1 MKKRN
6 RFTRNLTHL
15 VVLLLMAGFIFAV
28 QPIDTYA
35 ASVPSGTGVV
45 KVKEGAYL
53 RKSASTSSSK
63 LRLLKKNTKLTIY
76 REVYKSRTSTNARNK
91 WYYVNAN
98 GRKGYIRSDCVG
110 SVKYSAVSAKVNGKV
125 NYRVGPGIKMKKVG
139 VFRKGTAI
147 TVYMKATP
155 VSSTRGSTS
164 TWYKIKKGSRYYY
177 VSSTYVDIVGS
188 IFVNNT
194 STSTKTKG
202 NASTNTKPSTS
213 MSKMTKA
220 EFEDYMTKQGF
231 PSSYKTKLRALHK
244 AHPEWV
250 FIAKHT
256 GISWSTAV
264 SKQSANGVSLI
275 HASEPLSRRATDSK
289 SFISGTR
296 NVYKDAST
304 SRKIGQVKNKA
315 KFTVLTEVWKGRTR
329 WCKIK
334 TAEGL
339 TGYIKGAL
347 YSYRYPSTISGIT
360 NDSDVNIR
368 KGAGT
373 DNEAIRSLAKGTK
386 LTIVLQTTDKNGNVW
401 YKIRDR
407 NGYAYIIAKYVDV
420 NQMVKKKQTVTTVKL
435 SEAYPKG
442 ASSLSL
448 PYRAVPNKNFPEIGK
463 ISEGTEFTIIA
474 SVNDSLG
481 QVWYQVYLDGNIVY
495 IESEE
500 VITVGEIKSAEH
512 PTSITGKTTDALNY
526 RTGPGTSYSRVGTLN
541 SGTNVK
547 ITDSVVKNSETW
559 YVIDI
564 GGKEYYSIAD
574 YINIDLVSAP
584 SNSAPEIT
592 KVTKITKVTAKPNT
606 LRGTGSVLEG
616 RWIPKDASTWF
627 NANSRTVAYYLD
639 PRNFLNEDR
648 IYMFENLSYQKEY
661 QTMAVVAK
669 VLTGS
674 KLPGYKFTARLF
686 VDAGSIYDISPVFL
700 AARARQETGGGSIAI
715 YGKKYNGKVVY
726 NPFNIGATSSANPVM
741 NGINY
746 ARKRGWTTQKKA
758 VNGGASFLA
767 SGYINAGQN
776 SIYFQKFNVA
786 NGLSKL
792 ATHQYMT
799 NIQAPYHEAYT
810 TRRSYK
816 SFGITE
822 EPLTF
827 IIPVYKGMPAS
838 TKLP

>member
-6 RFTRNLTHL
+6 RLIKNLTHIF
-15 VVLLLMAGFIFAV
+15 VFLLLAGFIFLV

-53 RKSASTSSSK
+53 RKRASTSSSR
-63 LRLLKKNTKLTIY
+63 LRLLKKDTKLTIY
-76 REVYKSRTSTNARNK
+76 REVFKSKTSTRARYK

-110 SVKYSAVSAKVNGKV
+110 SVRYSAVSAKINGKV
-125 NYRVGPGIKMKKVG
+125 NYRVGPGLRMKKTG
-139 VFRKGTAI
+139 VFRKGTAV

-177 VSSTYVDIVGS
+177 VSSSYVDIVGS

-194 STSTKTKG
+194 TTSNTTND
-202 NASTNTKPSTS
+202 NASTNTDKPSTS
-213 MSKMTKA
+213 TSMSQMTNA
-220 EFEDYMTKQGF
+220 EFETYMTKQGF

-244 AHPEWV
+244 AHPEWIFV
-250 FIAKHT
+250 AKHT

-289 SFISGTR
+289 SFTSGTR
-296 NVYKDAST
+296 NVYKYAST
-304 SRKIGQVKNKA
+304 SKKIGQVKNKA
-315 KFTVLTEVWKGRTR
+315 KFTVLTEVWKGKTR

-334 TAEGL
+334 TADGL
-339 TGYIKGAL
+339 TGYIQGAL
-347 YSYRYPSTISGIT
+347 YRYSYPSTISGVT

-373 DNEAIRSLAKGTK
+373 DNAAIKSLSKGTRIS
-386 LTIVLQTTDKNGNVW
+386 IVLQATDKSGNVW
-401 YKIRDR
+401 YKIR
-407 NGYAYIIAKYVDV
+407 NGSGYAYIIAKYVDV
-420 NQMVKKKQTVTTVKL
+420 DQTVETKETVTTVKL

-442 ASSLSL
+442 ASSASL
-448 PYRAVPNKNFPEIGK
+448 QYRAAPNKNFPGIGN
-463 ISEGTEFTIIA
+463 ISAGTEFTIIA
-474 SVNDSLG
+474 SVNDLFG
-481 QVWYQVYLDGNIVY
+481 EVWYQIYLDGDIVY
-495 IESEE
+495 IESEN
-500 VITVGEIKSAEH
+500 VITVGEIKPTEY

-526 RTGPGTSYSRVGTLN
+526 RTGPGTSYSVAGTFN
-541 SGTNVK
+541 SGTKVK

-559 YVIDI
+559 YAIDI
-564 GGKEYYSIAD
+564 DGKEYYSSAL
-574 YINIDLVSAP
+574 YINIDLVAAP
-584 SNSAPEIT
+584 LNSVPEIT
-592 KVTKITKVTAKPNT
+592 KETKTTKITAKPNT
-606 LRGTGSVLEG
+606 LTGTGSVLEG
-616 RWIPKDASTWF
+616 RWIPKDGSTWF
-627 NANSRTVAYYLD
+627 NANSKTVAYYLD

-648 IYMFENLSYQKEY
+648 IYMFENLSYQKDY
-661 QTMAVVAK
+661 QTRAVVSK
-669 VLTGS
+669 VLTGTQ
-674 KLPGYKFTARLF
+674 LPKYGFSSRIF

-700 AARARQETGGGSIAI
+700 AARARQETGGGSVAI
-715 YGKKYNGKVVY
+715 SGKYGVY
-726 NPFNIGATSSANPVM
+726 NPFNIGATSSSNPVM

-799 NIQAPYHEAYT
+799 NIQAPYHESYT
-810 TRRSYK
+810 TKISYK
-816 SFGITE
+816 AFGITE

-827 IIPVYKGMPAS
+827 IIPVYKGMPSS